1 VTGTGRRAH
10 RRMVATEGG
19 SSPRKHLEKEGTEG
33 NLTVGEGG
41 GGAARG
47 RSEAGDEE
55 QWRRR
60 LKLDGDG
67 V

>member
-19 SSPRKHLEKEGTEG
+19 SSPRKHLEKDGTEG
-33 NLTVGEGG
+33 NLTVGEG

-55 QWRRR
+55 QWRRQ